1 MSVFKFIRTDKPQY
15 DLKSKYER
23 MIASYCRSRMW
34 LYGLLQGAM
43 TIALCL
49 VKSEY
54 TVGREAAS
62 AHHDVYSNQ
71 ECSP

>member
-1 MSVFKFIRTDKPQY
+1 MP
-15 DLKSKYER
+15 
-23 MIASYCRSRMW
+23 W

>member
-1 MSVFKFIRTDKPQY
+1 
-15 DLKSKYER
+15 
-23 MIASYCRSRMW
+23 MW

-43 TIALCL
+43 TIALWL